1 MDCDSYLWYIWINC
15 FILPDE
21 LSVCVCSHALL
32 AWGHATSSFGPF
44 PMPVSCSALDLT
56 YSSSCPLPLLT
67 IKWNV
72 VLYQCFACYVYDIA
86 YFFKFVDS
94 PAHPQ
99 LLILIQLIIFLFL
112 FQIFLNKSFSFNY
125 ALWFNKKSVQQY
137 QINFMLELNQKLTSG
152 SRSKTYGFQ
161 FSIR

>member
-1 MDCDSYLWYIWINC
+1 MINACVMRLELYTIGLIAIHVWYIWIKC

-21 LSVCVCSHALL
+21 LSVCVCSHVIL
-32 AWGHATSSFGPF
+32 AWGHATSSIGPF

-72 VLYQCFACYVYDIA
+72 VLYQCFACYVYDIV
-86 YFFKFVDS
+86 YFWKFVDS

-112 FQIFLNKSFSFNY
+112 FQIFLNKFFSFNY
-125 ALWFNKKSVQQY
+125 ALWFNKKVCNNIKS
-137 QINFMLELNQKLTSG
+137 IS
-152 SRSKTYGFQ
+152 
-161 FSIR
+161 FSNWIKN